1 LNAINFHPR
10 PAGMTPREVRQILLG
25 LLLTMFLAA
34 LDQTI
39 VAPALPTI
47 ARDLHGFDSVSWVVT
62 AYLLSATATTPILGK
77 LSDLYGRRSVMMSS
91 VAVFLVG
98 SVACALAPTMF
109 LLICARALQGA
120 GGGALLALANTIIAD
135 VVSPRERGRYQ
146 GYFASVFA
154 IAGIMGPVLG
164 GFMAQYISWTMIFW
178 INLPIGLVAIVIARR
193 ALALLPVKGLAHHID
208 YLGSA
213 LMASATV
220 SLLLALT
227 WGGHRFAWISA
238 PILGLI
244 ALSVVLYTLFLRQQS
259 VAPEPVLPLSL
270 FANPVI
276 RTTSLLGFT
285 IMVIYIG
292 ATVYVPLYL
301 EFVRGM
307 NAADSGL
314 VLIGLMVGVVGGALV
329 TGQYMRFLGRY
340 KAPPMIGVTAA
351 ALGFF
356 YLAYGAAGRT
366 NLEIIIV
373 LTVAG
378 IGLGT
383 AFPAM
388 MVSTQNAALGSNL
401 GIATANHM
409 FFRSL
414 GGAAGV
420 AFLGA
425 IIFSVLAAHID
436 IDRGADLNDILQPGP
451 VLTAAQPYLGEAFSA
466 FFATAGVVALL
477 SALGFMLMKEVP
489 LRQHAGHEA
498 PPPLVE

>member
-1 LNAINFHPR
+1 
-10 PAGMTPREVRQILLG
+10 MTPREVRQILFG
-25 LLLTMFLAA
+25 VLLTMFLAA

-62 AYLLSATATTPILGK
+62 AYLLSATAATPILGK
-77 LSDLYGRRSVMMSS
+77 LSDLYGRRSVMVIS

-98 SVACALAPTMF
+98 SVACALAPSMF

-120 GGGALLALANTIIAD
+120 GGGALLSLANTIVAD

-146 GYFASVFA
+146 GYFASMFA
-154 IAGIMGPVLG
+154 IAGILGPILG
-164 GFMAQYISWTMIFW
+164 GFFSEYISWTVIFW
-178 INLPIGLVAIVIARR
+178 INLPIGILAIWIARR
-193 ALALLPVKGLAHHID
+193 ALAHLPVKGVAHHID

-227 WGGHRFAWISA
+227 WGGHRFGWLSA
-238 PILGLI
+238 PILGMVL
-244 ALSVVLYTLFLRQQS
+244 LSAVLYGLFLRQQS
-259 VAPEPVLPLSL
+259 VAREPILPLSL

-276 RTTSLLGFT
+276 RMTSVLGFT
-285 IMVIYIG
+285 VMVINVG

-307 NAADSGL
+307 NAYSSGL
-314 VLIGLMVGVVGGALV
+314 VLIALMVGLVLWGRGVGGVGGALI
-329 TGQYMRFLGRY
+329 TGHYMRFSCLY
-340 KAPPMIGVTAA
+340 KLPPLIGVTAA
-351 ALGFF
+351 AIGLF
-356 YLAYGAAGRT
+356 YLAYGAGGRT
-366 NLEIIIV
+366 NTEIIIV
-373 LTVAG
+373 LTVTG

-388 MVSTQNAALGSNL
+388 MVATQNAAHGGNL
-401 GIATANHM
+401 GIATANHT

-425 IIFSVLAAHID
+425 IIFSVLASHID
-436 IDRGADLNDILQPGP
+436 IERGADLNDILQPGP
-451 VLTAAQPYLGEAFSA
+451 VLTAVQPYLGEAFSA
-466 FFATAGVVALL
+466 FFAAAGMVAVL
-477 SALGFMLMKEVP
+477 SAIGFLFMKEVP
-489 LRQHAGHEA
+489 LRHNAGHETPA
-498 PPPLVE
+498 E

>member
-1 LNAINFHPR
+1 LNATNFYPR

-25 LLLTMFLAA
+25 VLLTMFLAA

-77 LSDLYGRRSVMMSS
+77 LSDLYGRRSVMQSS

-98 SVACALAPTMF
+98 SIACALAPSMF
-109 LLICARALQGA
+109 LLVCARALQGA
-120 GGGALLALANTIIAD
+120 GGGALLALANTIVAD

-154 IAGIMGPVLG
+154 IAGIAGPVLG
-164 GFMAQYISWTMIFW
+164 GFCAQYMSWTVIFW
-178 INLPIGLVAIVIARR
+178 INLPLGLLAMWIANR
-193 ALALLPVKGLAHHID
+193 ALKHLPAKGLAHHID

-213 LMASATV
+213 LMATATV

-227 WGGHRFAWISA
+227 WGGHRFPWISA
-238 PILGLI
+238 PTLGLVLLSA
-244 ALSVVLYTLFLRQQS
+244 ALYAVFLRQQS
-259 VAPEPVLPLSL
+259 TAREPVLPLSL

-276 RTTSLLGFT
+276 RMTSVLAFT
-285 IMVIYIG
+285 VMVIYIG

-307 NAADSGL
+307 NASDSGL
-314 VLIGLMVGVVGGALV
+314 VLIALMVGVVGGALI
-329 TGQYMRFLGRY
+329 TGQFMRFTGRY
-340 KAPPMIGVTAA
+340 KAPPLFGVTAA
-351 ALGFF
+351 AIGLF
-356 YLAYGAAGRT
+356 YLAYGAAART
-366 NLEIIIV
+366 NVEIVIV

-388 MVSTQNAALGSNL
+388 MVSTQNAAHGGNL

-466 FFATAGVVALL
+466 FFGTAGVVAVL
-477 SALGFMLMKEVP
+477 SVVGFLFMKEVP
-489 LRQHAGHEA
+489 LRHNAGHETPA
-498 PPPLVE
+498 E

>member
-1 LNAINFHPR
+1 MNATNFYPR
-10 PAGMTPREVRQILLG
+10 PTGMTPREVRQILLG
-25 LLLTMFLAA
+25 VLLTMFLAA

-77 LSDLYGRRSVMMSS
+77 LSDLYGRRSVMVIS

-98 SVACALAPTMF
+98 SVACALAPSMF
-109 LLICARALQGA
+109 LLICARAIQGA
-120 GGGALLALANTIIAD
+120 GGGALLSLANTIVAD

-146 GYFASVFA
+146 GYFASMFA

-164 GFMAQYISWTMIFW
+164 GFFAEYISWTVIFW
-178 INLPIGLVAIVIARR
+178 INLPIGIVAIWIARR
-193 ALALLPVKGLAHHID
+193 ALAHLPVKGVAHHID

-227 WGGHRFAWISA
+227 WGGHRFAWLSA
-238 PILGLI
+238 PILAMVL
-244 ALSVVLYTLFLRQQS
+244 LSAVLYALFLRQQS
-259 VAPEPVLPLSL
+259 IAREPILPLSL

-276 RTTSLLGFT
+276 RMTSVLGFT
-285 IMVIYIG
+285 VMVINVG

-307 NAADSGL
+307 NAYSSGL
-314 VLIGLMVGVVGGALV
+314 VLIALMVGVVGGALI
-329 TGQYMRFLGRY
+329 TGQYMRFRGLY
-340 KAPPMIGVTAA
+340 KMPPLIGVSAA
-351 ALGFF
+351 AIGLF

-366 NLEIIIV
+366 NTEIVVV
-373 LTVAG
+373 LTVTG

-388 MVSTQNAALGSNL
+388 MVATQNAAHSGNL
-401 GIATANHM
+401 GIATANHT

-451 VLTAAQPYLGEAFSA
+451 VLTAVQPYLGNAFSA
-466 FFATAGVVALL
+466 FFAAAGAVAVL
-477 SALGFMLMKEVP
+477 SAIGFLFMKEVP
-489 LRQHAGHEA
+489 LRHNAGHETPA
-498 PPPLVE
+498 E